1 MSKRK
6 RKRVI
11 KFNSPFHINVGI
23 VVFGLILVYIFINSV
38 IYFSTEKTKYY
49 EVTTGT
55 NAEVVNKTYLGIA
68 LRNEIIEYAKQSGYI
83 DYYIREGSRISKNS
97 TLYSIDSTG
106 KLNDLLAQV
115 SKDNANM
122 TEENMKTIS
131 NILYDYSNNYN
142 DMEFSDVYDFKSTLK
157 GTVVDLVNMNS
168 LQKLAKR
175 NGGSFTID
183 KSEVSGIVLYR
194 VDDYETLAPNK
205 LKKSLFNKSEYTSA
219 LFSSGDRIEKGM
231 PIYKSINSDEW
242 SIAVQ
247 LSKSQAKKYKAEAK
261 QRDSDF
267 TNVKIKFMKDGLS
280 TTANLKVVTGEDK
293 NYYGIITLS
302 KYVVRYATD
311 RFLDIQ
317 IVEESKSGYKV
328 PKSSIVSNELYVVP
342 INYST
347 KGKNNNNIGF
357 NVQNSNRKK
366 DESQIYYPPIA
377 YKDKHNYYISKI
389 YFNEGDVITKPN
401 SHENYVIQRTREFMG
416 SYNINNGYTIFTVV
430 KILDSTPEYNIIK
443 KMDYSLQIYDRI
455 VLDASKV
462 SENQVIYQ

>member
-1 MSKRK
+1 
-6 RKRVI
+6 
-11 KFNSPFHINVGI
+11 
-23 VVFGLILVYIFINSV
+23 
-38 IYFSTEKTKYY
+38 
-49 EVTTGT
+49 
-55 NAEVVNKTYLGIA
+55 
-68 LRNEIIEYAKQSGYI
+68 
-83 DYYIREGSRISKNS
+83 
-97 TLYSIDSTG
+97 
-106 KLNDLLAQV
+106 
-115 SKDNANM
+115 
-122 TEENMKTIS
+122 
-131 NILYDYSNNYN
+131 
-142 DMEFSDVYDFKSTLK
+142 
-157 GTVVDLVNMNS
+157 
-168 LQKLAKR
+168 
-175 NGGSFTID
+175 
-183 KSEVSGIVLYR
+183 
-194 VDDYETLAPNK
+194 
-205 LKKSLFNKSEYTSA
+205 
-219 LFSSGDRIEKGM
+219 M

-247 LSKSQAKKYKAEAK
+247 LSKSQAKRYKAEAK

-416 SYNINNGYTIFTVV
+416 AYNINNGYTIFTVV